1 MLFFS
6 IIEGGMGL
14 SKLPEGWPGSEII
27 EGKTLTNVPIKPEG
41 QKGPAPRQGSG
52 FLNPAMAGSR
62 TRSVLM
68 LNDALENNWL
78 VKPDAQIRIIDA
90 LAATSIRSRRWL
102 NEIPQSL
109 VDRLVIVSNDLDETA
124 VSWARANQQENPT
137 LGQLEI
143 KQGDAR
149 ISILE
154 SGWQWIDIDPFGSP
168 IPFLDVAMQSCA
180 RTAVVDVCA
189 TDTAALTGSATSSG
203 RRRYDAMAV
212 VDDLRHD
219 TAMRVLL
226 GSIARCAARHDRVI
240 EPLLVMFDDHHVRAT
255 VLVRRSKKEASIFQK
270 SMGWRIHLPTPEEI
284 QISMDAGL
292 HPIDEPFQPRLSCM
306 LPFELPPALVEGRI
320 SGPLW
325 IGVIGNEDIMSRLT
339 VEKAKEICA
348 SDSEQSKQH
357 VARSV
362 KGLAESASGV
372 GCKIII
378 PVDQLPRL
386 LDIPGPPSPSKLVE
400 LLTAAGHLAAPAVLQ
415 VPAIRTDAPWSA
427 ISEACQEIFKNH
439 PAS

>member
-1 MLFFS
+1 M
-6 IIEGGMGL
+6 
-14 SKLPEGWPGSEII
+14 
-27 EGKTLTNVPIKPEG
+27 
-41 QKGPAPRQGSG
+41 
-52 FLNPAMAGSR
+52 
-62 TRSVLM
+62 
-68 LNDALENNWL
+68 
-78 VKPDAQIRIIDA
+78 RI
-90 LAATSIRSRRWL
+90 
-102 NEIPQSL
+102 
-109 VDRLVIVSNDLDETA
+109 
-124 VSWARANQQENPT
+124 
-137 LGQLEI
+137 
-143 KQGDAR
+143 
-149 ISILE
+149 
-154 SGWQWIDIDPFGSP
+154 
-168 IPFLDVAMQSCA
+168 
-180 RTAVVDVCA
+180 
-189 TDTAALTGSATSSG
+189 
-203 RRRYDAMAV
+203 
-212 VDDLRHD
+212 
-219 TAMRVLL
+219 LL

-378 PVDQLPRL
+378 PVDQLP
-386 LDIPGPPSPSKLVE
+386 PSPSKLVE